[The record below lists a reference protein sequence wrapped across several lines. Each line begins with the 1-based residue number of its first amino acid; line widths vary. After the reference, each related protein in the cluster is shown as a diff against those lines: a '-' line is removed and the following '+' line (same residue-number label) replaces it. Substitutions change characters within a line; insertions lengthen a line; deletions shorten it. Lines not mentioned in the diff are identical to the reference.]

1 MKGWKRIFQVQAN
14 QKRSKVAILIPDKL
28 EFKLKMIT
36 RDNRSLY
43 NDEGVNSLRE
53 YKNCKYSSNIGHINI

>member
-53 YKNCKYSSNIGHINI
+53 YKNCKYSSNISHINI